1 MRWTN
6 KRILITLVGM
16 VLIFTALMVSR
27 YEFSRSNE
35 YLPAVFL
42 KPNGEPFSL
51 PIKDK
56 PVVVLT
62 GWGTPI
68 GFNKAYDDYIFWRTS
83 GGVRVTSPNQAC
95 SQWHAGTFPYQIEM
109 ARVPFAVGR
118 KVDGFEKFWDSRG
131 TYKIS
136 EDGQRYDPIIT
147 NKAGEFPYMGGDAQP
162 LKA

>member
-6 KRILITLVGM
+6 KRILITLVGV
-16 VLIFTALMVSR
+16 VLIFTALMASR

-56 PVVVLT
+56 PVVVMS

-68 GFNKAYDDYIFWRTS
+68 GFNKAYDDYIFWRTQVVC
-83 GGVRVTSPNQAC
+83 G
-95 SQWHAGTFPYQIEM
+95 
-109 ARVPFAVGR
+109 
-118 KVDGFEKFWDSRG
+118 
-131 TYKIS
+131 
-136 EDGQRYDPIIT
+136 
-147 NKAGEFPYMGGDAQP
+147 
-162 LKA
+162 

>member
-16 VLIFTALMVSR
+16 VVVFTALMATR

-56 PVVVLT
+56 PVVVMS
-62 GWGTPI
+62 GWERQSVLIKPTMI
-68 GFNKAYDDYIFWRTS
+68 IFS
-83 GGVRVTSPNQAC
+83 GEPQVVYG
-95 SQWHAGTFPYQIEM
+95 
-109 ARVPFAVGR
+109 
-118 KVDGFEKFWDSRG
+118 
-131 TYKIS
+131 
-136 EDGQRYDPIIT
+136 
-147 NKAGEFPYMGGDAQP
+147 
-162 LKA
+162 

>member
-6 KRILITLVGM
+6 KRILITLVGV
-16 VLIFTALMVSR
+16 VLIFTALMASR

-56 PVVVLT
+56 PVVVMS

-83 GGVRVTSPNQAC
+83 GGVRVT
-95 SQWHAGTFPYQIEM
+95 
-109 ARVPFAVGR
+109 
-118 KVDGFEKFWDSRG
+118 
-131 TYKIS
+131 
-136 EDGQRYDPIIT
+136 
-147 NKAGEFPYMGGDAQP
+147 
-162 LKA
+162 

>member
-6 KRILITLVGM
+6 KRILITLVGV
-16 VLIFTALMVSR
+16 VLIFTALMASR

-56 PVVVLT
+56 PVVVMS

-68 GFNKAYDDYIFWRTS
+68 GFNKAYDDYIFLAN
-83 GGVRVTSPNQAC
+83 VRWCTGNFAQSSMQPVAC
-95 SQWHAGTFPYQIEM
+95 RNFSLP
-109 ARVPFAVGR
+109 
-118 KVDGFEKFWDSRG
+118 D
-131 TYKIS
+131 
-136 EDGQRYDPIIT
+136 
-147 NKAGEFPYMGGDAQP
+147 
-162 LKA
+162 